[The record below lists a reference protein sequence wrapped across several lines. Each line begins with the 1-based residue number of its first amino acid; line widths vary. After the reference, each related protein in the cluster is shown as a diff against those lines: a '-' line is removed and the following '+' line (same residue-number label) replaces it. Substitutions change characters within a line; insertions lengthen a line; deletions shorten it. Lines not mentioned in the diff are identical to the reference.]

1 MYTTCITYL
10 KKQQLCVMPVSG
22 KTLFAI
28 FDPLFWLGCLLV
40 FHIVSYIVALSY
52 SSIKFLCH

>member
-1 MYTTCITYL
+1 
-10 KKQQLCVMPVSG
+10 MPVSG

-28 FDPLFWLGCLLV
+28 FDPLFWLGCLLA